1 MNALSVNSIS
11 NRYVQVSVAQ
21 QRVAADRADVIES
34 ETQLSQ
40 DKAQLDQDLTY
51 LASLQRKTHGVQ
63 QLEGS
68 QAQETGLNRIE
79 KNAQS
84 AQRASL
90 QALASLSSANSENQT
105 IGSNVDVVA

>member
-1 MNALSVNSIS
+1 MSTLSVNSIS

-40 DKAQLDQDLTY
+40 DQAQLDKDLTY
-51 LASLQRKTHGVQ
+51 LAFLQRKTHGVQ
-63 QLEGS
+63 QLEGT
-68 QAQETGLNRIE
+68 QAQETVLNRIE

-84 AQRASL
+84 AQQASQ
-90 QALASLSSANSENQT
+90 QALASLSSVSSANRA
-105 IGSNVDVVA
+105 IGSNIDVVA

>member
-21 QRVAADRADVIES
+21 QRVSADRANVIES

-40 DKAQLDQDLTY
+40 DQAQLDKDLTY

-68 QAQETGLNRIE
+68 QAQKIVLNRIE

-84 AQRASL
+84 AQQAS
-90 QALASLSSANSENQT
+90 QQSLASLSSVNSDSQA
-105 IGSNVDVVA
+105 IGTNINVVA